1 MTAASSTV
9 VAQAS
14 LRCAIY
20 TRKSTEEGLDQEFNS
35 LDAQREACEAFIQ
48 SQKHLGWAKSTKR
61 YDDGG
66 FTGANMNRP
75 AMERLMADIE
85 SGEVDVVVVYKVD
98 RLSRS
103 LLDFARIIEMFEKKK
118 VSFVSVTQQFNTAQS
133 LGRLVLNI
141 LLSFA
146 QFEREMIAERTRD
159 KMAAAKRKGKWVGG
173 PHPLGYDVVDRKL
186 VVNEEEAEQVRLMF
200 NLYIQERSLLR
211 VVETLNRRG
220 IRTKVRPS
228 KEGEERGGVLW
239 EKSTLRRLLRNVTY
253 IGKVEYKDEIH
264 PGEQPGIVDPAIFDQ
279 VGKLLGESQRVLG
292 PISRNKYG
300 YLLRGLVRCV
310 HCSSVMTAS
319 TTAPRGKAYRYY
331 SCTEPHRRGTDACP
345 VRTAP
350 APELEQFIVQRIK
363 DLGEE
368 PSLLREALQ
377 SAADQRTREK
387 PLLEKEQRRLQVKLQ
402 NLKNDS
408 RKLVDALAA
417 GHGHEVK
424 SITERLTQVDAEAAD
439 AERRLCE
446 VRESLA
452 QLELV
457 EVDPNSA
464 SMAMMQFTP
473 LWEALTANERTRL
486 VNLLI
491 ERVDYDGVE
500 QTIDVSFR
508 PMGLAT
514 FAREATVSGELQ

>member
-1 MTAASSTV
+1 MTAPTLS

-48 SQKHLGWAKSTKR
+48 SQKHLGWAKSGKR

-85 SGEVDVVVVYKVD
+85 AGEVDVVVVYKVD

-211 VVETLNRRG
+211 VVESLNRRG
-220 IRTKVRPS
+220 MRTKVRPS

-264 PGEQPGIVDPAIFDQ
+264 PGEQPGIVDPATFDQ

-319 TTAPRGKAYRYY
+319 TTSPRGKAYRYY

-368 PSLLREALQ
+368 PALLREALQ

-387 PLLEKEQRRLQVKLQ
+387 PLMEKEQRRLQVKLQ

-439 AERRLCE
+439 SERRLCE